1 MFIKQILNQVLF
13 QFQLILASIIPSR
26 AASLAVKYLSYVS
39 LAAAHMDERNNQN
52 NNVFAEIIKIVSPVS
67 LSRDK
72 SQCPAPAKQDMNLNV
87 GKCLEK
93 VELLQT
99 RLRAL

>member
-72 SQCPAPAKQDMNLNV
+72 SQCPAPARYEF
-87 GKCLEK
+87 KCRKMFREG
-93 VELLQT
+93 
-99 RLRAL
+99 